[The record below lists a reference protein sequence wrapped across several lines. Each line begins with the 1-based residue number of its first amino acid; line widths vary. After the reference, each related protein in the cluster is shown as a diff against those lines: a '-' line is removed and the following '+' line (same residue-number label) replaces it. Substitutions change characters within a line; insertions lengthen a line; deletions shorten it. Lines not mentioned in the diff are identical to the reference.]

1 MGLDR
6 DTFPLHTHTTQRSMT
21 SMLLPN
27 LAGYRRHTP
36 RLRSLYVDPP
46 RPSMLMGTAMEMEM
60 GVGGIMQMDVE
71 VWLEDREVGMG
82 VCIPYRLFGRRG

>member
-6 DTFPLHTHTTQRSMT
+6 DTFPLRTHTTQRSMT

-27 LAGYRRHTP
+27 LPGCRRRTP
-36 RLRSLYVDPP
+36 RLRSLYVDL
-46 RPSMLMGTAMEMEM
+46 RPSMLMGTEMAMEM
-60 GVGGIMQMDVE
+60 GVGGIMQMAVE

-82 VCIPYRLFGRRG
+82 VCIPYRLFGRWV